1 MQDIAVVIVLNKN
14 QMNNLNFRLEK
25 LLDVNF
31 KAIGLDSIQFRDHLK
46 KEIISELTRDYN
58 NNLINLLEFC
68 KIVEKEK
75 NGLLFIEKMIESLIL
90 ENNQEISKK
99 SNV

>member
-1 MQDIAVVIVLNKN
+1 MQDIAVVIFLNRN